1 MDGTPSTNDADSP
14 IATILQKIGKLQTEN
29 EDQFLHLKYSIDVLH
44 QQIARMKT
52 ASSMERRQHFQET
65 NTGNRH
71 FSHDSFGMH
80 KEVLQECLEQM
91 VKDIDLENT
100 DLLDD
105 LQTAECLTSDEA
117 VEIIRKPSRR
127 DQVRKLVLHLGRKSS
142 ERFSVFLENIQKT
155 SNYPHLAENLM
166 QSYNRRK
173 NRVTNLSSVPKCL
186 VCVLKQD
193 VFVKDVI
200 DKLYSNGLVSLETF
214 ELVIDQV
221 ENDNKMNW
229 EIILTQ
235 LKRSRDPR
243 KARQVLQEALSK
255 KYEHISAR
263 INKTHFPE
271 IMCQCRNI
279 NRKLLFIP
287 ASLNSD
293 TTGSLGDVS
302 TTSDRKL
309 FTSSTHQNQTRESLS
324 SAKSDNSTQID
335 YRNIP
340 STVAWVESIPN
351 DQFIE
356 FNNDISDVVDELV
369 NENRSILSIDMDS
382 VSKTGNLDIEEDLES
397 KSTSAFKIL
406 ERVGECTSQGK
417 EDIYSTVTPS
427 SYASVVSRKSC
438 TPELAFTKKSSGG
451 VSDTGKKKGQS
462 KPHVSS
468 SINKNTSIGR
478 AAESLSE
485 IGTIYLSKTDKPKST
500 ILSTNHRSQKP
511 MFRNKDLVK
520 DHDSNKIIKST
531 IMPSSNQSDHCSI
544 LQNVFFEEQ
553 RKIHG
558 ESLVGNTG
566 NISDNRSSTGTVKQS
581 GNQMTTKS
589 EDTSKENGL
598 RQTTVCSSGDSKKS
612 HGNRKRRKKRK

>member
-1 MDGTPSTNDADSP
+1 
-14 IATILQKIGKLQTEN
+14 
-29 EDQFLHLKYSIDVLH
+29 
-44 QQIARMKT
+44 MKT

-324 SAKSDNSTQID
+324 SAKSDNSTHID
-335 YRNIP
+335 YSNIP

-406 ERVGECTSQGK
+406 EREKKTYIQLLHPHRMQVWCLE
-417 EDIYSTVTPS
+417 
-427 SYASVVSRKSC
+427 SRVHQN
-438 TPELAFTKKSSGG
+438 LHLRKKSSGG

-500 ILSTNHRSQKP
+500 ILSTNHRSKKP

-531 IMPSSNQSDHCSI
+531 SMPSSNQSDHCSI

-581 GNQMTTKS
+581 GNQKKTKS